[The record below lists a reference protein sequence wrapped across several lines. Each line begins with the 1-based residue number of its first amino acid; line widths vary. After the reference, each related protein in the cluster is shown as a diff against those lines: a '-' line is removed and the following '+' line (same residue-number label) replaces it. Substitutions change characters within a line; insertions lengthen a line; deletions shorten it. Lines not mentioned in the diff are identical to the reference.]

1 MKIKMKSVQLSASHL
16 LSNITA
22 EKEYDVVDT
31 YAKQRKIVDDNK
43 KDIWISN
50 TLFKKYF
57 KEI

>member
-1 MKIKMKSVQLSASHL
+1 MKIKMKTAQLASSHL

-31 YAKQRKIVDDNK
+31 YAKQCKIVDESGK
-43 KDIWISN
+43 EIWVSN

-57 KEI
+57 KET